1 MAKYFLKNRWKQ
13 CILEVTMSELQI
25 CSDSLLENFAER
37 LKVCGH
43 PVRLKLLCM
52 IEKEDACVTEL
63 WRCLNQSQPVISQ
76 HLAVLKDKGIVEAQ
90 IEGNKRIYSIC
101 DPFVRKIVH
110 SLEAGGEEPLLE
122 PLHTVS
128 K

>member
-1 MAKYFLKNRWKQ
+1 
-13 CILEVTMSELQI
+13 MSDRQI
-25 CSDSLLENFAER
+25 CSDSVIENLAER

-101 DPFVRKIVH
+101 DPFVRKIVR
-110 SLEAGGEEPLLE
+110 SLEGEGKESLLKPLR
-122 PLHTVS
+122 TVL